1 MTIEQAIRL
10 LDPKTTR
17 EEILR
22 IGAEAGH
29 RGARAGVKAVEEAC
43 KLACECMAVY
53 DRAIQDNVKL
63 TVENNELRA
72 ENEKY
77 KNFWKT
83 KTKMPVLSVM
93 PSIYPPSELL
103 DGLSESQMKHLLELR
118 KRRKENNK

>member
-29 RGARAGVKAVEEAC
+29 RGARAGVEAVEEAC

-63 TVENNELRA
+63 TVENNELRP
-72 ENEKY
+72 
-77 KNFWKT
+77 KT
-83 KTKMPVLSVM
+83 K
-93 PSIYPPSELL
+93 SIKIL
-103 DGLSESQMKHLLELR
+103 GR
-118 KRRKENNK
+118 RRRKCQSLV